1 MSDEVEPSDE
11 QFPPLAIT
19 GPDGTRQVVSGI
31 DRATT
36 VGALADALGIVA
48 GATVLID
55 GRAVH
60 RTVRVHR
67 SGIRHGSSVTAGTSP
82 DTVEREADRMA
93 RRNTCAGRAER
104 RPGGA
109 IGTGMATPTAAI
121 DVADGPSRSV
131 PSSGPAG
138 ATEPA
143 TPVGAVVLVEC
154 ETGPA
159 VSPPSRLAPGRH
171 VIGRA
176 TGAAVRLLDDAVEL
190 HHGVLDV
197 DTDGA
202 RFTQLTGRTPCDT
215 HDREGGS
222 RRPLVAVTLGA
233 SRLRV
238 GPLDAAAAHAS
249 AALKARPRDPWRATL
264 HRTPRQ
270 QSVWVPAPIDV
281 PDAERALRRAS
292 GVGVAGALA
301 SLIGGVVVAVVM
313 RNPMFLVFSAVGA
326 LVALATRLGVRTTER
341 RRGRRVTAERRRAVG
356 RFADEVAARRDAWA
370 AFHRATAPTIGD
382 ALDDLG
388 LGRAIGAEG
397 QPALRATVW
406 NRRAGHDDAFRV
418 VLGWGEVT
426 ADLVAG
432 SVDVPADCELMVTRA
447 ARFDHL
453 PVTADLGHGQ
463 ALALA
468 GTHAAAVARSLVVQ
482 LATWCGPADWRLVVV
497 ASEPGEWAWVKWLP
511 HAVGAR
517 SASVHPA
524 DDLAGL
530 ADAVAGVGTSHGHI
544 VLVNDRPDLMASCT
558 GPLRRFLAAAPSVAT
573 VTIVGRGEAVPAS
586 CTCVLTT
593 GSLCAGRWCP
603 DTRDATVTSTVR
615 AAGITADVAAAAA
628 RRLASLHDPEDAS
641 GAGELPRTVTLAQ
654 LLAKHGPG
662 PIDDPIA
669 VAARWRRADGHPV
682 AVLGATGD
690 GVVAIDL
697 VRDGPHAL
705 VAGTTGSGK
714 SELLRTMVVSIAA
727 GSSPDDVTF
736 VLVDYKGGS
745 TFDACREL
753 PHTVGLVTDLD
764 DRLAARAIRSLDA
777 EIRRRERLLR
787 ATGAADL
794 EAYRE
799 APGAAV
805 LPRLVVVI
813 DEFAALAVE
822 LPTFLSSLVGVAQ
835 RGRSLGIHLVL
846 ATQRPAGVVNDD
858 IRANTNIRI
867 ALRLN
872 DRHDAVDVVGTAAP
886 SELARDVP
894 GRAVVRLG
902 PEEVVMFQT
911 ACSSGPA
918 GHTDRSL
925 VVVADELATP
935 ARRRRR
941 QLRRV
946 HGQRARD
953 ARPHDPQRGL
963 AVRGR
968 PTEAPVARTATRG
981 ARRRRAGAGGMPRR
995 TRQPT
1000 RSAWSTTPTTSEGCR
1015 CDGTAGTATCWW
1027 SAATAWGRR
1036 RRCARSCWRR
1046 PRRGRGAT

>member
-1 MSDEVEPSDE
+1 MSDEAEPSDE

-31 DRATT
+31 DSATT
-36 VGALADALGIVA
+36 VGALADALGIPA

-104 RPGGA
+104 RPGRA
-109 IGTGMATPTAAI
+109 IETGRATPTAAI
-121 DVADGPSRSV
+121 DVADGPSRFV

-143 TPVGAVVLVEC
+143 TPVAAVVLVEC

-159 VSPPSRLAPGRH
+159 VSPPARLAPGRH

-215 HDREGGS
+215 YDREGGS
-222 RRPLVAVTLGA
+222 RRPHVAVTLGA
-233 SRLRV
+233 SRLRI
-238 GPLDAAAAHAS
+238 GPLDAAPAHAS
-249 AALKARPRDPWRATL
+249 AALKRRPSDPWRATL

-270 QSVWVPAPIDV
+270 QSVWMPAPIDV

-301 SLIGGVVVAVVM
+301 SLIGGVVVAAVM

-326 LVALATRLGVRTTER
+326 LVALATRLGVRSTEC
-341 RRGRRVTAERRRAVG
+341 RRGRRGRGGTAPSCRAVRGRGGRAPRRLGCVPPRERRRRSATRSTISVSAG
-356 RFADEVAARRDAWA
+356 RSGPQASRRCA
-370 AFHRATAPTIGD
+370 
-382 ALDDLG
+382 
-388 LGRAIGAEG
+388 
-397 QPALRATVW
+397 ATVW

-511 HAVGAR
+511 HSVGDR

-530 ADAVAGVGTSHGHI
+530 ADAVAGVGAGHGHI

-573 VTIVGRGEAVPAS
+573 VTVVGRGEAVPAS

-603 DTRDATVTSTVR
+603 DTGDATVTSAVR
-615 AAGITADVAAAAA
+615 AAGITTTW
-628 RRLASLHDPEDAS
+628 RPRL
-641 GAGELPRTVTLAQ
+641 R
-654 LLAKHGPG
+654 
-662 PIDDPIA
+662 
-669 VAARWRRADGHPV
+669 
-682 AVLGATGD
+682 
-690 GVVAIDL
+690 
-697 VRDGPHAL
+697 
-705 VAGTTGSGK
+705 
-714 SELLRTMVVSIAA
+714 A
-727 GSSPDDVTF
+727 GSQRSTIPRMPPAPASSP
-736 VLVDYKGGS
+736 
-745 TFDACREL
+745 
-753 PHTVGLVTDLD
+753 
-764 DRLAARAIRSLDA
+764 
-777 EIRRRERLLR
+777 
-787 ATGAADL
+787 
-794 EAYRE
+794 
-799 APGAAV
+799 AP
-805 LPRLVVVI
+805 
-813 DEFAALAVE
+813 
-822 LPTFLSSLVGVAQ
+822 
-835 RGRSLGIHLVL
+835 
-846 ATQRPAGVVNDD
+846 
-858 IRANTNIRI
+858 
-867 ALRLN
+867 
-872 DRHDAVDVVGTAAP
+872 
-886 SELARDVP
+886 
-894 GRAVVRLG
+894 
-902 PEEVVMFQT
+902 
-911 ACSSGPA
+911 
-918 GHTDRSL
+918 
-925 VVVADELATP
+925 
-935 ARRRRR
+935 
-941 QLRRV
+941 
-946 HGQRARD
+946 
-953 ARPHDPQRGL
+953 
-963 AVRGR
+963 
-968 PTEAPVARTATRG
+968 
-981 ARRRRAGAGGMPRR
+981 
-995 TRQPT
+995 
-1000 RSAWSTTPTTSEGCR
+1000 
-1015 CDGTAGTATCWW
+1015 
-1027 SAATAWGRR
+1027 
-1036 RRCARSCWRR
+1036 
-1046 PRRGRGAT
+1046 

>member
-1 MSDEVEPSDE
+1 
-11 QFPPLAIT
+11 
-19 GPDGTRQVVSGI
+19 
-31 DRATT
+31 
-36 VGALADALGIVA
+36 
-48 GATVLID
+48 
-55 GRAVH
+55 
-60 RTVRVHR
+60 
-67 SGIRHGSSVTAGTSP
+67 
-82 DTVEREADRMA
+82 MA
-93 RRNTCAGRAER
+93 RRWRW
-104 RPGGA
+104 
-109 IGTGMATPTAAI
+109 
-121 DVADGPSRSV
+121 
-131 PSSGPAG
+131 PA
-138 ATEPA
+138 
-143 TPVGAVVLVEC
+143 
-154 ETGPA
+154 
-159 VSPPSRLAPGRH
+159 R
-171 VIGRA
+171 
-176 TGAAVRLLDDAVEL
+176 
-190 HHGVLDV
+190 
-197 DTDGA
+197 
-202 RFTQLTGRTPCDT
+202 
-215 HDREGGS
+215 
-222 RRPLVAVTLGA
+222 
-233 SRLRV
+233 
-238 GPLDAAAAHAS
+238 
-249 AALKARPRDPWRATL
+249 
-264 HRTPRQ
+264 
-270 QSVWVPAPIDV
+270 
-281 PDAERALRRAS
+281 
-292 GVGVAGALA
+292 
-301 SLIGGVVVAVVM
+301 
-313 RNPMFLVFSAVGA
+313 
-326 LVALATRLGVRTTER
+326 
-341 RRGRRVTAERRRAVG
+341 
-356 RFADEVAARRDAWA
+356 
-370 AFHRATAPTIGD
+370 
-382 ALDDLG
+382 
-388 LGRAIGAEG
+388 
-397 QPALRATVW
+397 
-406 NRRAGHDDAFRV
+406 
-418 VLGWGEVT
+418 
-426 ADLVAG
+426 
-432 SVDVPADCELMVTRA
+432 
-447 ARFDHL
+447 
-453 PVTADLGHGQ
+453 
-463 ALALA
+463 
-468 GTHAAAVARSLVVQ
+468 HAAAVARSLVVQ

-511 HAVGAR
+511 HSVGAR

-530 ADAVAGVGTSHGHI
+530 ADAVGGVGTSHGHI
-544 VLVNDRPDLMASCT
+544 VLVNDRPDLMAGCT

-573 VTIVGRGEAVPAS
+573 MTIVGRGEAVPAS

-603 DTRDATVTSTVR
+603 DTRNATVTSTVR
-615 AAGITADVAAAAA
+615 AAGITADVAAAAG
-628 RRLASLHDPEDAS
+628 RRLAALHDPEDAS
-641 GAGELPRTVTLAQ
+641 GAGELPRTVTLGQ

-714 SELLRTMVVSIAA
+714 SELLRTMVASIAA

-925 VVVADELATP
+925 VVVADELATRPAGGHDSSGASTVSELVTLARTIRSAASLCEVAPPGRPWLEPLPAVLAGDEPELAASAAGPASRAVGAVGVVDDPDHQRRLPLRWDGRDGNLLVVGGHGMGATTALRSVVLATAATWARCYVIDARGDAALQRLRAVPTCRGRRRCARRRAAGPGGANAGRRAGPPPVFPLGRTRASAARRRRPADTARRAGRARGGRRARRPWASARRRRGGGHPVRRHGRTTRSAGALGARLVRRTMAAPPRGP
-935 ARRRRR
+935 ARRRRGR
-941 QLRRV
+941 GTCRGRAPVHPRTRRRGV
-946 HGQRARD
+946 DAPRRPARRARRD
-953 ARPHDPQRGL
+953 GSA
-963 AVRGR
+963 
-968 PTEAPVARTATRG
+968 
-981 ARRRRAGAGGMPRR
+981 RRAG
-995 TRQPT
+995 
-1000 RSAWSTTPTTSEGCR
+1000 
-1015 CDGTAGTATCWW
+1015 
-1027 SAATAWGRR
+1027 GRPHR
-1036 RRCARSCWRR
+1036 VRIRR
-1046 PRRGRGAT
+1046 PRRSRRSIDARTLPPSTHRTARPRWCSVTTSPRSVRRRSACPTASTP